1 MVTLGYEL
9 TPMKTRQGTSQGQVR
24 IIAGK
29 WRNTR
34 LTVPSVAG
42 LRPSAD
48 RMRETLFN
56 WLQPMLAG
64 ATVLDVFAG
73 TGALGIEALSRGASA
88 SVFIERDA
96 LLARSLKDML
106 KKLDAGDTVTVF
118 TGDALQSLQRL
129 EPASFD
135 LAFVDPPF
143 AAGLWA
149 QVWPLLEPCMKPDAW
164 LYVESPPNTPEATPP
179 AHWRL
184 HREMSTRD
192 ASGCLYKR
200 QAAT

>member
-1 MVTLGYEL
+1 
-9 TPMKTRQGTSQGQVR
+9 MKTRQGTSQGQVR

-34 LTVPSVAG
+34 LDVPSVVG

-64 ATVLDVFAG
+64 AAALDVFAG
-73 TGALGIEALSRGASA
+73 TGALGLEALSRGATS

-96 LLARSLKDML
+96 TLARSLKDTL
-106 KKLDAGDTVTVF
+106 KKLQGGEAATVL
-118 TGDALQSLQRL
+118 TGDALPCLQRL
-129 EPASFD
+129 ESASID

-143 AAGLWA
+143 AAGLWT
-149 QVWPLLEPCMKPDAW
+149 QVWPLLAPCMKPDAW

-179 AHWRL
+179 APWRL

-192 ASGCLYKR
+192 ACGRLYKR